1 MIINSEKT
9 YSLSC
14 TFSNERKYVRV
25 VISKLL
31 YCCFVE
37 KFDLSDRNLMVMNE
51 SDPLW
56 DISISK
62 LSLHP
67 ANYVLKE
74 KVQKFLMDLVFIADI
89 KNKISKNDL

>member
-1 MIINSEKT
+1 M
-9 YSLSC
+9 
-14 TFSNERKYVRV
+14 FRV

-37 KFDLSDRNLMVMNE
+37 KFDLSDRNLMVVNE
-51 SDPLW
+51 SDSLW
-56 DISISK
+56 DIDISK

-74 KVQKFLMDLVFIADI
+74 KY
-89 KNKISKNDL
+89 KIED